1 MPNHVAQWQQFHGPL
16 IAFAVALVLGLAGR
30 FLRVGLLAAAA
41 GGAGVVAG
49 WYAITG
55 RLWAPQPQ
63 PSVDKLTGIA
73 AVALLIGLLCHW
85 LGPGRRA
92 WIGVLFAALVAGW
105 MLVGTPH
112 DQAALRASW
121 PIGLGAAL
129 ATLLFAHS
137 LTVKA
142 PGPLRLALAGL
153 TLATALHVAG
163 APPSWI
169 QLALVPGLAALAM
182 FALPAMPG
190 PATLAVAVDVGV
202 LACLGAIALGRLP
215 RLGFAAIDAAA
226 LSPLLAI
233 WLQPRT
239 AERLGRLGRAAPI
252 VGAVVAGALAVGCVW
267 LARQALNR

>member
-1 MPNHVAQWQQFHGPL
+1 MPIHIAEWQHFHGPL
-16 IAFAVALVLGLAGR
+16 IAFAVALILALAGR

-55 RLWAPQPQ
+55 RLWVTQPQ
-63 PSVDKLTGIA
+63 PSVDKLTEV
-73 AVALLIGLLCHW
+73 AVGALLIGLLCYW

-105 MLVGTPH
+105 LLAGTPR
-112 DQAALRASW
+112 DQASLRAGW
-121 PIGLGAAL
+121 PIGLGVAL
-129 ATLLFAHS
+129 ATLLFAYS
-137 LTVKA
+137 LTLKT

-163 APPSWI
+163 APPLWT

-182 FALPAMPG
+182 FALPPMPG
-190 PATLAVAVDVGV
+190 LGTLAVAVDVAA
-202 LACLGAIALGRLP
+202 LACLAAIILGRLP
-215 RLGFAAIDAAA
+215 RLGLAATDAAA
-226 LSPLLAI
+226 LSPLLAV

-239 AERLGRLGRAAPI
+239 AERLGRLGRAAPV
-252 VGAVVAGALAVGCVW
+252 VGSVVAGALAVGCVW